1 MVDAADAM
9 AAAKAERERSAL
21 RDAEHRA
28 YNELRRVCVRQGLR
42 CGLSD
47 HPLVRSSAR
56 ARTDSGMRVR
66 SLPQLLVDRARNSGV
81 HFPSTGKP
89 CATHPCR

>member
-9 AAAKAERERSAL
+9 AVAKAERERSAL
-21 RDAEHRA
+21 RDAEHRS

-47 HPLVRSSAR
+47 HPLDRSSACEC
-56 ARTDSGMRVR
+56 ART
-66 SLPQLLVDRARNSGV
+66 A
-81 HFPSTGKP
+81 
-89 CATHPCR
+89 A